1 MNAQDLLKECEGL
14 TESDLNEIQLRTDRQ
29 IKEICEEMKGGLK
42 E

>member
-1 MNAQDLLKECEGL
+1 MNADEIIKECEGL
-14 TESDLNEIQLRTDRQ
+14 TESDLNEIQLRTSRQ